1 MKASRLLMSV
11 LLASAVAMPAAMAQT
26 AGAGGAGAAG
36 GEGAGMT
43 GAPLPSQRVTNE
55 TVQGTGAIVTVSPS
69 GVRQIQQQLNRLG
82 YNAGFV
88 NGIWNRTTEI
98 AMTEFQRAH
107 GLDPTGNL
115 NFSSVAALG
124 LWNDIFGHPIGRTE
138 NLLMGQNSGMPPA
151 RGVEEGIPS
160 QRITNEGMGGGMGG
174 AGMGGAMGGGGYGGG
189 MGGGGVGANGMAGGG
204 MGATGAGGGAGGI
217 R

>member
-1 MKASRLLMSV
+1 MRASRLLMSV
-11 LLASAVAMPAAMAQT
+11 LLASAVAMPAAFAQ
-26 AGAGGAGAAG
+26 GAGGAGA
-36 GEGAGMT
+36 GET

-82 YNAGFV
+82 YNSGFV

-124 LWNDIFGHPIGRTE
+124 LWNDIFGHPIGQAN
-138 NLLMGQNSGMPPA
+138 NLLVGQNSGVPPA

-160 QRITNEGMGGGMGG
+160 QRVDVGGGGMGG
-174 AGMGGAMGGGGYGGG
+174 PGMAGAGMGAPGGAGGAGMPGGA
-189 MGGGGVGANGMAGGG
+189 GGVGANGMAGGG
-204 MGATGAGGGAGGI
+204 GYGGTGGGMGGGAGAGGM